1 MVTLTWTSMNIES
14 YISNVY
20 NSLIKLEQLI
30 LNVNDIIENRIENN
44 IKLISRVV
52 LVDLPDD
59 SKPLSLEQFVEKQRD
74 STIERTKLLKSKNL
88 EIERAVDDLIAT
100 LRSYELDK
108 HVDEVQDSVA
118 NEVKKY

>member
-1 MVTLTWTSMNIES
+1 
-14 YISNVY
+14 
-20 NSLIKLEQLI
+20 LI

-59 SKPLSLEQFVEKQRD
+59 SKPLTLEQFVEKQRD

-88 EIERAVDDLIAT
+88 EIERAVDDLIST
-100 LRSYELDK
+100 IRS
-108 HVDEVQDSVA
+108 
-118 NEVKKY
+118 

>member
-14 YISNVY
+14 YIQNVY

-52 LVDLPDD
+52 LVDLPSD
-59 SKPLSLEQFVEKQRD
+59 SKPLTLEQFVEKQRD

-88 EIERAVDDLIAT
+88 EIERAVDDLIST
-100 LRSYELDK
+100 IRS
-108 HVDEVQDSVA
+108 
-118 NEVKKY
+118 

>member
-100 LRSYELDK
+100 IRSYELDK